1 MTKEGDKVR
10 ASTGPLYNEGNDIK
24 QVTGEVGQVRTR

>member
-10 ASTGPLYNEGNDIK
+10 ASPGPLCNGGDNIK
-24 QVTGEVGQVRTR
+24 QMTGESDAER

>member
-10 ASTGPLYNEGNDIK
+10 ASPGPLYNEGDNIK
-24 QVTGEVGQVRTR
+24 QTTGELDAER